1 MKEVGIEV
9 RPVTITE
16 AAIVEMNKLKKELEV
31 PAGYYLR
38 LGVKSGGCSGFSY
51 MMVFDQKQDG
61 DTLHDFNGFEVL
73 VHGEHLGHIQGME
86 VDFVDGL
93 ENRGFTFNN
102 PNAKSSCG
110 CGDSFSV

>member
-1 MKEVGIEV
+1 MKDVEIKV

-16 AAIVEMNKLKKELEV
+16 AAIAEMKKLQKELEV
-31 PAGYYLR
+31 PEGYHLR
-38 LGVKSGGCSGFSY
+38 LGVKAGGCSGFSY
-51 MMVFDQKQDG
+51 MMVFDQMQAG
-61 DTLHDFNGFEVL
+61 DTVYDYNGLSVVLHE
-73 VHGEHLGHIQGME
+73 EHVGHIQGMV

-93 ENRGFTFNN
+93 DNRGFTFTN